1 MRFFSFYCLLILLS
15 SCVKD
20 TPIVNSQT
28 AVLSSNGVYI
38 VGEGNFNFGNSTI
51 SYYNIGDQK
60 VQEDVYRSANNSAL
74 GDVAQSM
81 VLFNGKAYVV
91 INNSGAIKVLDTA
104 TAKELKHIDGFT
116 SPRCFLPL
124 GNGKAYV
131 SDLYANAISVVD
143 LNSSSIVGTIACAG
157 WTEEMALCAG
167 KVFVCNLKKTQ
178 LYIVDIST
186 DKLVDS
192 IAIGCGAS
200 SLQEDKNGKLWVLSS
215 GDKNVA
221 AQLQRINPL
230 TEVVEAVFV
239 FESGSPQHLKTNGS
253 RDSLYYLNNGVY
265 AIAVSAD
272 ALPKTPMISAGNS
285 IFYGLGID
293 PQSGD
298 IYVSDAMD
306 YVQKS
311 TIYRYNSKGNLRH
324 SFKSGINSNSF
335 CFKQ

>member
-1 MRFFSFYCLLILLS
+1 MKIYSVFFLIIVLA

-20 TPIVNSQT
+20 APVANSKK
-28 AVLSSNGVYI
+28 VDLSSKGVYI
-38 VGEGNFNFGNSTI
+38 VNEGNFNFGNSSL
-51 SYYNIGDQK
+51 SYYNVHDSA
-60 VQEDVYRSANNSAL
+60 VQEDVYSSANNSVL

-81 VLFNGKAYVV
+81 VLYKGKAYVV
-91 INNSGAIKVLDTA
+91 INNSGRVKVLDTA
-104 TAKELKHIDGFT
+104 TTKELTHIHGFI
-116 SPRCFLPL
+116 SPRYFLPI

-143 LNSSSIVGTIACAG
+143 LNSNIIVGAISCAG

-167 KVFVCNLKKTQ
+167 KVFVCNLKSTQ

-192 IAIGCGAS
+192 IAIGYGAS
-200 SLQEDKNGKLWVLSS
+200 SLQEDKNGKLWVLSG
-215 GDKNVA
+215 GDQSRA
-221 AQLQRINPL
+221 AQLQRINPIS
-230 TEVVEAVFV
+230 EVVEAVFV